1 MKYIAIFASGN
12 GSNAEN
18 IIRHF
23 ADRPE
28 AGRVE
33 FVVCNRPGAG
43 VIARAKALGVPVYIL
58 TKEEINDPAI
68 MLPLMEKHHI
78 DLIVLAGFLLM
89 IPGFLTSLYG
99 GRIINVHP
107 SLLPAYGGKG
117 MYGRR
122 VHEAVIAA
130 GEKVSGITI
139 HYVTDVYD
147 DGKVIFQAETEVD
160 PDDTPDTLEAKIHSL
175 ERIHFPRVI
184 EELLNQ

>member
-1 MKYIAIFASGN
+1 MKHITIFASGD

-23 ADRPE
+23 ADRPQ

-33 FVVCNRPGAG
+33 MVVCNRPGAG
-43 VIARAKALGVPVYIL
+43 VIARAEALGVPVYIL
-58 TKEEINDPAI
+58 SREEINNPEVL
-68 MLPLMEKHHI
+68 LPLMEKYGI
-78 DLIVLAGFLLM
+78 DLVVLAGSLLM
-89 IPGFLTSLYG
+89 IPPFLTSRYS
-99 GRIINVHP
+99 GRIVNIHP

-130 GEKVSGITI
+130 GETRSGITI

-147 DGKVIFQAETEVD
+147 DGEVIFQAETEVA
-160 PDDTPDTLEAKIHSL
+160 PDDTAATLEAKIRAL
-175 ERIHFPRVI
+175 EFKYFPPVI
-184 EELLNQ
+184 EQL